1 MEWIAFR
8 IGNARPEEVKRNAQ
22 TKREGVETIWK
33 QRLIYVKQEQR
44 MVGGKEI
51 RQEKRFG
58 APSPPTSVNHL
69 QEKKLKSVQGFGCE
83 SQSQRKILGLLTNY
97 LLRVIVMCWA
107 TCRVRLKL
115 N

>member
-33 QRLIYVKQEQR
+33 QRLIYVKQEQS

-51 RQEKRFG
+51 RQEKRF
-58 APSPPTSVNHL
+58 
-69 QEKKLKSVQGFGCE
+69 
-83 SQSQRKILGLLTNY
+83 
-97 LLRVIVMCWA
+97 
-107 TCRVRLKL
+107 
-115 N
+115 